1 MGYTDFEETIKR
13 YQDKREL
20 MEKIKLNGAEVLLDI
35 SLAIST
41 VRKQIQEVPN
51 GYETFACATAIER
64 LATVYQQIVEMLED

>member
-1 MGYTDFEETIKR
+1 MGYNDFEETIKR

-20 MEKIKLNGAEVLLDI
+20 MEIIKANGTEALLDI

-51 GYETFACATAIER
+51 GYETLACASAIEK
-64 LATVYQQIVEMLED
+64 LVTAYQQIMEMLED